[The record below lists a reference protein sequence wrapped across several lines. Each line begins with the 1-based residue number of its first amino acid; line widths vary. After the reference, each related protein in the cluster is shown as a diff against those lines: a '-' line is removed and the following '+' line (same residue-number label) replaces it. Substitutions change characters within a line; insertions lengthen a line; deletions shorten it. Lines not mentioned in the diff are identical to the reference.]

1 MDVGSNRILFQSSIP
16 SIAEYT
22 ASYQVNATKCY
33 YICIYIIYYIYGYI
47 YKLGK
52 ILKKQK
58 HAVRIIY
65 NKDKFTHWKPLM
77 RDMNALKVHQINI
90 FQVLKFMYK
99 SKHNLNSRVF
109 DNTFTEIHQRY
120 LTRFS
125 RSNFKQPKMIPKTT
139 SFTISSHGPKIWNN
153 YLHEFEKK

>member
-1 MDVGSNRILFQSSIP
+1 MDVGSNRIPFQSSIP

-65 NKDKFTHWKPLM
+65 N
-77 RDMNALKVHQINI
+77 
-90 FQVLKFMYK
+90 
-99 SKHNLNSRVF
+99 
-109 DNTFTEIHQRY
+109 
-120 LTRFS
+120 
-125 RSNFKQPKMIPKTT
+125 
-139 SFTISSHGPKIWNN
+139 
-153 YLHEFEKK
+153 